1 MLLFAQSMVHDA
13 YEKASSF
20 RERVDIHKR
29 KKLIPGHDY
38 KHAVTIS
45 VLTAVG
51 VFNRPTF
58 AVYAAVPLFYWF
70 QRGIAQHSQFTP
82 FQTFNF
88 RMLALLPGSTAPHRL
103 YEMPL
108 ELSFFRFF
116 GVLKILIFVSFSGP
130 VFFQISEISLS

>member
-1 MLLFAQSMVHDA
+1 MVHDA

-38 KHAVTIS
+38 KHALAIS

-58 AVYAAVPLFYWF
+58 AVYAVVPLFYWF

-88 RMLALLPGSTAPHRL
+88 RVAALLPGFAGTCLLLTLTDSL
-103 YEMPL
+103 YHGDLTLWKLWTFEDL
-108 ELSFFRFF
+108 EWSDW
-116 GVLKILIFVSFSGP
+116 KCTPI
-130 VFFQISEISLS
+130 